1 MRRFLKKHLNRYL
14 PDSVRQSFKRRFAAK
29 FGGAI
34 NANLVFEETAS
45 ALRCTIDDVWSFYAP
60 LACKDDLVHFTT
72 TLPGRA
78 EFYSIAQAA
87 KSGGTLFD
95 IGAHSGLISALFCA
109 ANSQNRA
116 FSFEPSPILCERLSA
131 IRALNQFGDRM
142 KIEQIGI
149 GETSGVTEMLLD
161 PGSGYV
167 QTQRFD
173 QTMWSTPEVVQM
185 RIESIPDAASRL
197 NVIPQ
202 FIKLDIESYEYEAI
216 KGSLE
221 FLARHKPVLFLEL
234 HLNYLDQRNI
244 SASTV
249 VQMVEECGY
258 RFYAASGLQLK
269 ASELYDSPLPNVHV
283 IAR

>member
-14 PDSVRQSFKRRFAAK
+14 PDRVRQSVKRRFAAK
-29 FGGAI
+29 FGGVVE
-34 NANLVFEETAS
+34 ANLVFEETAS
-45 ALRCTIDDVWSFYAP
+45 ALRCKIDDVWWFHAP
-60 LACKDDLVHFTT
+60 LDCKDDLVHFTT
-72 TLPGRA
+72 TLAGRA

-87 KSGGTLFD
+87 KSGGALFD

-131 IRALNQFGDRM
+131 IRTLNQFGDRM

-149 GETSGVTEMLLD
+149 GEASGTTEMLLD

-173 QTMWSTPEVVQM
+173 QTMWSTPEVVQI

-197 NVIPQ
+197 NIIPQ

-244 SASTV
+244 SARTV

-258 RFYAASGLQLK
+258 RFHASSGLPLK

>member
-14 PDSVRQSFKRRFAAK
+14 PDPVRQSFKRRFAAK
-29 FGGAI
+29 FGGAV
-34 NANLVFEETAS
+34 NASLVFEETAS
-45 ALRCTIDDVWSFYAP
+45 ALRCTIDDVWSFHAP
-60 LACKDDLVHFTT
+60 LACKDDLAHFTT
-72 TLPGRA
+72 TPAGRA
-78 EFYSIAQAA
+78 EFYSIAEAA
-87 KSGGTLFD
+87 KSGGALFD

-131 IRALNQFGDRM
+131 IRALNQFGERM

-149 GETSGVTEMLLD
+149 GEASGTTEMLLD

-244 SASTV
+244 PASTV

-258 RFYAASGLQLK
+258 RFYASSGSQLK

>member
-14 PDSVRQSFKRRFAAK
+14 PDRVRQSVKRRFAAK
-29 FGGAI
+29 FGGVI
-34 NANLVFEETAS
+34 EANLVFKETAS
-45 ALRCTIDDVWSFYAP
+45 ALRCTIDDAWGFDAP
-60 LACKDDLVHFTT
+60 LDCKDDLVHFTT
-72 TLPGRA
+72 TLAGRA

-87 KSGGTLFD
+87 KSGGALFD

-131 IRALNQFGDRM
+131 IRILNQFGDRM

-149 GETSGVTEMLLD
+149 GEASGTTEMLLD

-173 QTMWSTPEVVQM
+173 QTMWSTPELVQM

-197 NVIPQ
+197 NIIPQ

-221 FLARHKPVLFLEL
+221 FLTRHKPVLFLEL

-244 SASTV
+244 SARTV
-249 VQMVEECGY
+249 VQMVEDCGY
-258 RFYAASGLQLK
+258 RFYASSGLPLK